1 MSSIF
6 NNNIWLRQKCFV
18 TPQADFQHHN
28 FDPSKVDLGRAC
40 LVAFSSD
47 LFSQLS
53 EALPTT
59 DEDFTWPYHTTPLK
73 LCTTSG
79 GKIFALHFPSYGS
92 VRIANSLEQLK
103 ACGIK
108 YVFGLGLGGSLQE
121 DIAIGDVFL
130 LEGAVRGD
138 GTSHY
143 YAPDEYPAVP
153 DFALTSQL
161 REALEAN
168 HEKYHLGLSFG
179 TDALYREEESL
190 IGQLSE
196 LGVISIDL
204 ESSAFLT
211 VGRRLGLKC
220 AWVGVVSDRLVG
232 AKHEGTIHS
241 SHVME
246 ALSRLSGYI
255 VQIIDQSL

>member
-6 NNNIWLRQKCFV
+6 NSNIWLKQNCYV
-18 TPQADFQHHN
+18 TPQADFQHHH

-40 LVAFSSD
+40 LAAFSSD

-143 YAPDEYPAVP
+143 YAPDEYPAG
-153 DFALTSQL
+153 FRRTTGS
-161 REALEAN
+161 
-168 HEKYHLGLSFG
+168 GTLSPP
-179 TDALYREEESL
+179 
-190 IGQLSE
+190 SE
-196 LGVISIDL
+196 PATRVNPPAD
-204 ESSAFLT
+204 
-211 VGRRLGLKC
+211 
-220 AWVGVVSDRLVG
+220 
-232 AKHEGTIHS
+232 
-241 SHVME
+241 
-246 ALSRLSGYI
+246 
-255 VQIIDQSL
+255 

>member
-6 NNNIWLRQKCFV
+6 NSNIWLKQKCYV
-18 TPQADFQHHN
+18 TPQADFQHHH

-47 LFSQLS
+47 LFAQLS
-53 EALPTT
+53 EALPTA

-73 LCTTSG
+73 LCTTPG
-79 GKIFALHFPSYGS
+79 GKRFALHFPSYGS

-161 REALEAN
+161 REPLEAN

-179 TDALYREEESL
+179 TDALYREEESF
-190 IGQLSE
+190 IGQLRE

-241 SHVME
+241 GHVME

>member
-1 MSSIF
+1 MSRRRPIFSI
-6 NNNIWLRQKCFV
+6 ITSTHIK
-18 TPQADFQHHN
+18 
-28 FDPSKVDLGRAC
+28 
-40 LVAFSSD
+40 
-47 LFSQLS
+47 
-53 EALPTT
+53 
-59 DEDFTWPYHTTPLK
+59 FTWGQPVWWLSAPIYLRSFPRLFPLQTKISPGRTTQRRSSSAPRPEEN
-73 LCTTSG
+73 
-79 GKIFALHFPSYGS
+79 FALHFPSYGS

-138 GTSHY
+138 GTSRY

-241 SHVME
+241 GHVME